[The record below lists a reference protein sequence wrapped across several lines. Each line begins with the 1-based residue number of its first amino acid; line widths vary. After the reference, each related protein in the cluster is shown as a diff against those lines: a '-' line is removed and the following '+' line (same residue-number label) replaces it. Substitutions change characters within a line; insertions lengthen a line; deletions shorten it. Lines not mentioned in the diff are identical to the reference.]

1 MNTDGFKYKNNK
13 RKNISLPAR
22 RAYRPEG
29 VIRVDLPVPIISG
42 QAGLWLS
49 SYNKGRE
56 NGI

>member
-29 VIRVDLPVPIISG
+29 VIRVDLPAIR